1 MIDISECARH
11 RSAEISHD
19 TIAGL
24 RLLRHRRR
32 FFFFGESFKY
42 CFYDRTIEICV
53 YSAWTLNNSKVSNN
67 KSAV

>member
-32 FFFFGESFKY
+32 FFFLAK
-42 CFYDRTIEICV
+42 
-53 YSAWTLNNSKVSNN
+53 ASNIVFMIVQ
-67 KSAV
+67 SRYAFIVRGR